1 MIQHSAHNASC
12 CSAQR
17 SEVSFQSCFVPDS
30 DPGFERCVDPLLFL
44 DAPDTA
50 STRRCAS
57 SVDCGHGQLCI
68 RPRGDQELVS
78 FTIHVPPWL
87 RKDKEDVERKLVWQ
101 GDSSEILDEGP
112 SVLLLTSHQFL
123 TFSVPVVEVGDW
135 LPTYGVLPMGLPVLW
150 NTMFLCGL
158 SCARCLA
165 RFTHDVHFRYL
176 KMLSL
181 SLFFFNLLPL
191 PFLDGGQLFDV
202 LYDWRTSERDDPTDG
217 EAVMLDQLEAAPLE
231 AMHASQP
238 TRPLRAQRRKARWRK
253 VVHVSVGMLTGCC
266 VFLSFLKAF

>member
-1 MIQHSAHNASC
+1 M
-12 CSAQR
+12 
-17 SEVSFQSCFVPDS
+17 
-30 DPGFERCVDPLLFL
+30 
-44 DAPDTA
+44 
-50 STRRCAS
+50 
-57 SVDCGHGQLCI
+57 
-68 RPRGDQELVS
+68 
-78 FTIHVPPWL
+78 
-87 RKDKEDVERKLVWQ
+87 ERKLVWQ

-112 SVLLLTSHQFL
+112 SVLLLASHQFL

-150 NTMFLCGL
+150 NTMFLCVL